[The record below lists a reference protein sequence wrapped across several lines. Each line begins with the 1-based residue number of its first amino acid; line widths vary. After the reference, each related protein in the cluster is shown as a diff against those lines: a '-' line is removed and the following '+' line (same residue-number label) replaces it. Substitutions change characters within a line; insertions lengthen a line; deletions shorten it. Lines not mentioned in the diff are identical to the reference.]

1 MSKELKAKEL
11 RRLLNKL
18 LKEYTAEMDESEMME
33 YADIYP
39 TYEVN
44 HAYAIGEVFSY
55 DVNADSEPQLY
66 QVLQDHTSAEEWK
79 PDTSTSLYKAVGV
92 TESGV
97 LIWTQPLGA
106 SDAYQTGDRVSYN
119 GTIYVSLIDNNT
131 WSPEAYPAGW
141 QVEA

>member
-1 MSKELKAKEL
+1 MNKELKAKEL

-18 LKEYTAEMDESEMME
+18 LKEYTPNMDESEMME
-33 YADIYP
+33 YADLYP
-39 TYEVN
+39 AYEVGK
-44 HAYAIGEVFSY
+44 AYNIGDVFSSG
-55 DVNADSEPQLY
+55 VNADSEPQLY
-66 QVLQDHTSAEEWK
+66 QVLQAHTSAEEWT
-79 PDTSTSLYKAVGV
+79 PDTATSLYKKVGI

-131 WSPEAYPAGW
+131 WSPEDYPAGW